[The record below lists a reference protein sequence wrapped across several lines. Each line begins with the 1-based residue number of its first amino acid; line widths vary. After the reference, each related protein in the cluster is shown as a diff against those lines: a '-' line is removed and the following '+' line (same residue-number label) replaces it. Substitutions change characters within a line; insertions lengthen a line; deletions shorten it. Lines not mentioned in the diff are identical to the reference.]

1 MTSPK
6 IIKGKCILKT
16 DIEIAREAEPKKIG
30 EVAAGL
36 GISDEYLE
44 LYGKFKSKVNL
55 SINDEKLKGKKKGKL
70 ILVTAISPTPA

>member
-1 MTSPK
+1 M
-6 IIKGKCILKT
+6 KT

-30 EVAAGL
+30 EIATQL

-55 SINDEKLKGKKKGKL
+55 SINDEKLKGKKK
-70 ILVTAISPTPA
+70 VN